1 MFGRALNDTPN
12 GSLAKAGYALVGG
25 YDPENPRLSTG
36 DVPNPGMRNP
46 TEIINNAQQS
56 IKLMETINNYWKNLG
71 RLKIR
76 LGGNGKYASGI
87 LTKPGT
93 APTLYNFS

>member
-1 MFGRALNDTPN
+1 MAEKNKNNNSLVFADKGYQSYIDFSKLSFADKLRRRLNIAKAQFDN

-46 TEIINNAQQS
+46 
-56 IKLMETINNYWKNLG
+56 K
-71 RLKIR
+71 
-76 LGGNGKYASGI
+76 
-87 LTKPGT
+87 
-93 APTLYNFS
+93 